1 MVNEKSRQRELEFL
15 KTYNNSQLVKQADA
29 FVMNYLDN
37 IPIGGLDIISDTL
50 KSMLNTEQLQVFG
63 MLNSNKA
70 TISYSSLM
78 KAYLAGV
85 KYGTKNSNKDF
96 EPEHSEYR
104 KNHDFAFTFDYSD
117 NDFGVIFYEAAQRYC
132 DEYNRILDMI
142 DVEFKTN
149 GQPSYYIKYLEWME
163 EPEHVK
169 ELLKGL
175 FMGEYISNIVDRAY
189 VFMPDVSAKPCERR
203 CTRANKLMNEFF
215 DSDDD
220 WIIGKWKDVD
230 KATMDKHIDYQNI
243 ETKATALSI
252 TDLWLNG
259 EILIVRMIDGKL
271 TCETK

>member
-15 KTYNNSQLVKQADA
+15 KTYNNSQLVERADA

-37 IPIGGLDIISDTL
+37 MPVGGLDIVIDT
-50 KSMLNTEQLQVFG
+50 FIG
-63 MLNSNKA
+63 MLNDEQREMFDTLNYTKDMVK
-70 TISYSSLM
+70 YSSLM

-85 KYGTKNSNKDF
+85 KYGSENSNKDF
-96 EPEHSEYR
+96 GPEHSEYR

-117 NDFGVIFYEAAQRYC
+117 NDFGVTFYEAAQRYC

-149 GQPSYYIKYLEWME
+149 GQPSHYIKYLEWME
-163 EPEHVK
+163 EPEHIK

-175 FMGEYISNIVDRAY
+175 FMGEYISDIVDRAY
-189 VFMPDVSAKPCERR
+189 VFVPDKSTNFCERR
-203 CTRANKLMNEFF
+203 YARANKLMNELF

-230 KATMDKHIDYQNI
+230 KATMDKHIGYQNI
-243 ETKATALSI
+243 ETKATASSI

-271 TCETK
+271 TCDTK